1 MALVP
6 VLVIVFYL
14 PWPWSGQA
22 SAVVFIVAA
31 ISDGLDGWAAR
42 SLGQTSSFGAFLDP
56 VADKLMVSTALVLLV
71 QSHAIWYV
79 TIPAAIII
87 GREIAVSG
95 LREWMSE
102 IGRRADLNVHGI
114 AKFKT
119 IFQMTAISLILWA
132 KPLWFIPV
140 HTLGLILLEV
150 AAVLTLWSMFIYLRA
165 AWPYMREHG
174 QGDPQD
180 GGKGG

>member
-6 VLVIVFYL
+6 VLVVVFYL
-14 PWPWSGQA
+14 PWPWAGQA
-22 SAVVFIVAA
+22 SAVVFIMAA
-31 ISDGLDGWAAR
+31 VSDGLDGWAAR

-102 IGRRADLNVHGI
+102 IGRRADLNVHGM
-114 AKFKT
+114 AKLKT
-119 IFQMTAISLILWA
+119 IVQMTAISLILWA

-140 HTLGLILLEV
+140 HTLGLILLEA

-165 AWPYMREHG
+165 AWPHMRDH
-174 QGDPQD
+174 DRND
-180 GGKGG
+180 SKGG

>member
-6 VLVIVFYL
+6 ILVIVFYL

-22 SAVVFIVAA
+22 SAVVFILAA
-31 ISDGLDGWAAR
+31 LTDWADGWIAR
-42 SLGQTSSFGAFLDP
+42 RLGQTSTFGAFLDP

-71 QSHAIWYV
+71 QSHAVWYV
-79 TIPAAIII
+79 TIPAAIIV

-114 AKFKT
+114 AKLKT
-119 IFQMTAISLILWA
+119 IVQMTAISLILWA

-140 HTLGLILLEV
+140 HALGLILLGV

-165 AWPYMREHG
+165 AWPHMREHG
-174 QGDPQD
+174 EGGADGD
-180 GGKGG
+180 G